1 VKSYEEHPGRRYFN
15 RGILMSINT
24 DDPKM
29 FGNSLAEEFQL
40 LIEKK
45 GFTSEEIKSLMLH
58 SIEMS
63 WMSEEK
69 KRDMVAAVNREPA
82 WAVKISSD

>member
-1 VKSYEEHPGRRYFN
+1 
-15 RGILMSINT
+15 MSINT